1 MYSSDVS
8 NQVNRA
14 YSTEKLAHE
23 FTAALD
29 ADGRFAIVA
38 PTQPK
43 AAHLG

>member
-8 NQVNRA
+8 NRVKRV

-29 ADGRFAIVA
+29 ADGPTVIVV
-38 PTQPK
+38 PTQPHQ
-43 AAHLG
+43 AHLG

>member
-8 NQVNRA
+8 NRVNRV

-23 FTAALD
+23 FTAARD
-29 ADGRFAIVA
+29 TDGRLAIVA

>member
-8 NQVNRA
+8 NRV

-29 ADGRFAIVA
+29 ADGPR
-38 PTQPK
+38 
-43 AAHLG
+43 